1 MAAAPL
7 ISFACR
13 ALQLP
18 YATLRVPTTGPC
30 RKDARASFAYTY
42 VRIREATPCRVRLR
56 TYVVWTIDCAC
67 ISGLLEGGGRG
78 RGSSQGIATIA
89 RREVGGEV
97 Q

>member
-42 VRIREATPCRVRLR
+42 VSEKRHLAELDYVR
-56 TYVVWTIDCAC
+56 T
-67 ISGLLEGGGRG
+67 
-78 RGSSQGIATIA
+78 
-89 RREVGGEV
+89 
-97 Q
+97 